1 MRPLYFV
8 LRIFVGWSL
17 NLFYREVK
25 VINKPKSFFNP
36 TIFASNHAAA
46 FMDPLVIATFNRAIV
61 FFMTRSDIFNRK
73 TNPWLH
79 GMHMLPI
86 YRQQDG
92 VDTKEKNKE
101 VFAACTKVL
110 HSKRSPLIFAEG
122 FTDDVFVRR
131 LKPLKKGALR
141 MGFGALEACDWK
153 NEINVAAVGVNYC
166 SPNRLRSDILIANSE
181 KIRLNDYQKE
191 YEENPDKVITELT
204 LELEN
209 RLKAQLT
216 HVENEAFCI
225 FHEDIMAVTGKG
237 MHPTVERHNI
247 PLEKRWRYSKNLA
260 KHLNK
265 LGEDLPENLKSLQND
280 LRNFRLSLSK
290 NNIKVDNL
298 DSANWSIF
306 DVTWRLI
313 YTVLLAPFALLGLI
327 HVFPIKFFVKKWVE
341 KTMKRP
347 VFWGSTKAV
356 VGMFGVCLFNVIL
369 IFGLS
374 AFFEIPLL
382 FSWIYFLSIGF
393 FYLALLTFRT
403 KFSLIKNALTKR
415 KLLKEKNVQRIEL
428 NQRINQFFNLD

>member
-1 MRPLYFV
+1 M
-8 LRIFVGWSL
+8 
-17 NLFYREVK
+17 
-25 VINKPKSFFNP
+25 
-36 TIFASNHAAA
+36 
-46 FMDPLVIATFNRAIV
+46 
-61 FFMTRSDIFNRK
+61 
-73 TNPWLH
+73 
-79 GMHMLPI
+79 
-86 YRQQDG
+86 
-92 VDTKEKNKE
+92 
-101 VFAACTKVL
+101 
-110 HSKRSPLIFAEG
+110 
-122 FTDDVFVRR
+122 
-131 LKPLKKGALR
+131 
-141 MGFGALEACDWK
+141 
-153 NEINVAAVGVNYC
+153 
-166 SPNRLRSDILIANSE
+166 
-181 KIRLNDYQKE
+181 
-191 YEENPDKVITELT
+191 
-204 LELEN
+204 EN

-247 PLEKRWRYSKNLA
+247 PLEKRWRNSKNLA

-298 DSANWSIF
+298 DTANWSIF

-415 KLLKEKNVQRIEL
+415 KLLKEKNVQRLEL